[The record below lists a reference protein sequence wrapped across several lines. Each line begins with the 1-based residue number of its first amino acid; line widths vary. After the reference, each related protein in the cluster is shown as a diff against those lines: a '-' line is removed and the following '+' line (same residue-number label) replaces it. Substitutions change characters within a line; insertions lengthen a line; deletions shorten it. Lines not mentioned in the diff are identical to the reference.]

1 MSMLRS
7 GVQLMLV
14 AACLVVV
21 LLFLWTTAQV
31 LLLVFASIVLA
42 TLLRGLADLYRKWTG
57 MPRTLALW
65 MGILSVVL
73 VVGGIVVLFGV
84 QVRNEIA
91 MLGEELPGL
100 VNEAGNALGVPDLG
114 NQIFEAAGE
123 FLARDGAVASLV
135 GYTGNVFGAV
145 GTILLVVAGGIFIA
159 FDAEKYSAGLT
170 RLLPPRYREKGQRVL
185 DNLGRVLRLWI
196 VGQLVAMVV
205 VGVATTAGLYALG
218 VRSALALGLLAALLE
233 FIPFIGPVLAYG
245 AALMLALPQGMGTAL
260 AVTVLYVLIQQLESN
275 LLVPLIQQ
283 RTVELPAALALFSL
297 VAISSVFGPLGL
309 LLGVPLTVCV
319 LVVVKELYVRDML
332 ENGASTAGAAR
343 SPDAP
348 RE

>member
-1 MSMLRS
+1 
-7 GVQLMLV
+7 MLV
-14 AACLVVV
+14 ALCLVVM
-21 LLFLWTTAQV
+21 LLFLWAASQV

-42 TLLRGLADLYRKWTG
+42 TLLRGLAQLFLQWTG
-57 MPRTLALW
+57 MSQTWALW
-65 MGILSVVL
+65 LAIVSVAL

-84 QVRNEIA
+84 QVRNEIS
-91 MLGEELPGL
+91 MLADELPDL

-114 NQIFEAAGE
+114 NQIFEAAGQ
-123 FLARDGAVASLV
+123 FLARDGTFASLA
-135 GYTGNVFGAV
+135 GYTGNVFGAL
-145 GTILLVVAGGIFIA
+145 GTILLVIAGGIFIA
-159 FDAEKYSAGLT
+159 FDAERYSSGLV
-170 RLLPPRYREKGQRVL
+170 RLLPPSYREKGEKL
-185 DNLGRVLRLWI
+185 IETLGRVLRLWI
-196 VGQLVAMVV
+196 VGQLAAMVV

-260 AVTVLYVLIQQLESN
+260 AVTVLYLLIQQVESN

-319 LVVVKELYVRDML
+319 LVVVKQLYVRDLL
-332 ENGASTAGAAR
+332 EEPASIAGEA
-343 SPDAP
+343 
-348 RE
+348 EETQMHK